1 MPEIFTSNQIKKQ
14 LNIQFYGPAHSTD
27 SAFWVDSERLENEAK
42 NRAATVAHTKQRRQ
56 VRRLLINFKSISI
69 IYAYD

>member
-27 SAFWVDSERLENEAK
+27 SAFWVDSERLENEAENPCRDRCAHK
-42 NRAATVAHTKQRRQ
+42 AAATSTSTV
-56 VRRLLINFKSISI
+56 N
-69 IYAYD
+69 